1 MPANYSFYPFE
12 FEISVNLFPRWEAVH
27 RHASWFFKVE
37 KDGVVFEGAVLKNID
52 AIRVFEIASEGEEKM
67 AIKRFDEFA
76 ELAIY

>member
-1 MPANYSFYPFE
+1 M
-12 FEISVNLFPRWEAVH
+12 
-27 RHASWFFKVE
+27 E